1 MAVWR
6 TILRMDHKRPDP
18 LSHMLSAKGT
28 RLTSL
33 AAEAR
38 KLEALRQC
46 VLRSLDPETAPHC
59 LGADLK
65 DGVLTLFMDSGAWTT
80 TLRYQNQSLLDD
92 VQAAVKQPCR
102 SLKLKVLPD
111 PKPGVAPKPPPRDLS
126 AETQRLLEST
136 AGGMDDPA
144 LAGSLRRLA
153 RGRKPQS

>member
-1 MAVWR
+1 
-6 TILRMDHKRPDP
+6 
-18 LSHMLSAKGT
+18 MLSAKGT

-46 VLRSLDPETAPHC
+46 VLRSLDPETASHC

-65 DGVLTLFMDSGAWTT
+65 DGILTLFMDSGAWTT
-80 TLRYQNQSLLDD
+80 TLRYQNQSIL
-92 VQAAVKQPCR
+92 AAVEAAAKQPCR
-102 SLKLKVLPD
+102 TLKLKVLPD
-111 PKPGVAPKPPPRDLS
+111 PKPGVAPKPPPRDLT
-126 AETQRLLEST
+126 AETRQLLEST
-136 AGGMDDPA
+136 ASGVDDPD